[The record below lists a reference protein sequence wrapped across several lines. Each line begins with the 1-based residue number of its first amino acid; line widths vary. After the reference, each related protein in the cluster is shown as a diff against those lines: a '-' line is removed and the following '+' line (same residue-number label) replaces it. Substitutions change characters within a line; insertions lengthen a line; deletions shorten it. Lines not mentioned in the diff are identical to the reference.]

1 MRVIDASEYR
11 FLSNDE
17 ILVDTNFWL
26 LTYDV
31 LGSRDDRG
39 YAELLDYI
47 VSSRLYVTDL
57 ILSEFIHAS
66 TKIAYRNYCKKGA
79 MIDGITSMTINKQKT
94 SRTIISWLRK
104 Q

>member
-1 MRVIDASEYR
+1 MKVIDASEYR

-47 VSSRLYVTDL
+47 TSSRLYVTGL

-66 TKIAYRNYCKKGA
+66 VKIAFKNYCKETGHGDWDYKRDYQQT
-79 MIDGITSMTINKQKT
+79 DG
-94 SRTIISWLRK
+94 
-104 Q
+104 